1 MFDIALTLKQ
11 DEAEALADTVKESI
25 DSLIDFFSAE
35 DVNFISDKAFAL
47 SVLVK
52 LYNKLPQKEKDS
64 DATNDTVNSKT
75 HTNTISKKKS
85 PFQFG
90 DVRDFFV
97 IQ

>member
-35 DVNFISDKAFAL
+35 DVNLISDKAFAL

-52 LYNKLPQKEKDS
+52 LYNKLPQKKRT
-64 DATNDTVNSKT
+64 ATRPTILSNSQITK
-75 HTNTISKKKS
+75 NLNLRKS
-85 PFQFG
+85 PAKFG
-90 DVRDFFV
+90 DLQGFFS
-97 IQ
+97 I

>member
-35 DVNFISDKAFAL
+35 DVNLISDKAFAL

-52 LYNKLPQKEKDS
+52 LYNKLPQKEKVAT
-64 DATNDTVNSKT
+64 ATNENDQFE
-75 HTNTISKKKS
+75 NTY
-85 PFQFG
+85 
-90 DVRDFFV
+90 
-97 IQ
+97 